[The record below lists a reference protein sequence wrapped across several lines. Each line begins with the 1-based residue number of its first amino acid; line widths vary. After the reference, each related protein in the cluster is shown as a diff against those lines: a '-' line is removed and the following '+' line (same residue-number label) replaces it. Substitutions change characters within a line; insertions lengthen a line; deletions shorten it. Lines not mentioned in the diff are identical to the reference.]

1 MKLKNIHLYFIM
13 VAGMITWGVSW
24 PAAKV
29 VGRYG
34 DPNDLIVWRFVL
46 AILTMLIIMKVLNIQ
61 LKFPQKSLKHVIAA
75 SVLIVFYNFNYL
87 KGTQIGL
94 SSLGGVIVPTISPL
108 CTYILTILFFNKQSH
123 LKEIV
128 GLLVGFFGGIL
139 LIRAWEIN
147 VENIVSSGNL
157 YFLLGALL
165 WSGVTI
171 FAQKTNEELHP
182 INFSFWVYGIAML
195 IAFPIF
201 PLDSITAIFQYDIL
215 FWGNFVLI
223 SVVALGLGTTAYFIT
238 TMRLGSDKASSFM
251 FIVPFSAVLSASF
264 FLGEAIAVTTII
276 GGLLSTTAVYLINK

>member
-108 CTYILTILFFNKQSH
+108 FTYILTILFFNKQTH
-123 LKEIV
+123 LKEII

-147 VENIVSSGNL
+147 VENIVTSGNL
-157 YFLLGALL
+157 YFLLGAFL

-171 FAQKTNEELHP
+171 FAQKTNEDLHP
-182 INFSFWVYGIAML
+182 INFSFWIYGLAMVIAL
-195 IAFPIF
+195 PIF